1 MKLDELD
8 DLDKLIDNIL
18 TVKYIYK
25 YLFLSEAAN
34 KFKYLSKIN
43 DLIYINN

>member
-1 MKLDELD
+1 MKFDELD

-25 YLFLSEAAN
+25 YLSLSEAAN